1 MSTSTT
7 ARNSELGTSDF
18 RSPTLEREAVPDDLE
33 TRNSEVTLRDRIADL
48 GARAKTYWAL
58 PAWVSEPPATLTDL
72 TVYARQGAWTTRY
85 RGFIRR
91 LGIGW
96 LYLVAIPQTT
106 LAYLRAHVWQRPG
119 RALAAVLIWTLF
131 IHSVPGIW
139 VAAHIIRPYFHALAW
154 IFLP

>member
-1 MSTSTT
+1 MSTL
-7 ARNSELGTSDF
+7 RNSEVGSADF
-18 RSPTLEREAVPDDLE
+18 QSTRAEREPTFQASE
-33 TRNSEVTLRDRIADL
+33 TRNSEVTMRDWAWDML
-48 GARAKTYWAL
+48 ARATSYWAL

-72 TVYARQGAWTTRY
+72 TVYARQGAWTSRY

-106 LAYLRAHVWQRPG
+106 LAYLRAHIWQRPG
-119 RALAAVLIWTLF
+119 RAVATVMIWLLF
-131 IHSVPGIW
+131 IHSTPGIW
-139 VAAHIIRPYFHALAW
+139 VAGNLIRPYFHALAW